1 MDNQWQILLY
11 EWDNWNFNIE
21 VHLDWETVWLSQK
34 QMATLFW
41 IDVSWISRHLKISLK
56 NEN

>member
-21 VHLDWETVWLSQK
+21 VHLDWETVWLSQNDGNII
-34 QMATLFW
+34 LNRCL
-41 IDVSWISRHLKISLK
+41 WISRHLKISLK